1 MREFIQRKKL
11 PINSVIIAVLTFI
24 YSSKI
29 IDIVNAYIF
38 KDVNV
43 AAFKLTFTKLM
54 FFPISLYLGFIT
66 FIAITN
72 IYHKIRYGRFNKP
85 DTSLVIK
92 HVALFAVV
100 LAVTLAAMQ
109 CKTVVYTDGSIKSY
123 NYIEKFSPEYTV
135 EDYKNV
141 KLWGECIGSRR
152 RSPSFQFYF
161 TFILNDDTY
170 IDFYPE
176 EFRDNY
182 AIKSLGDKL
191 GDKFSALPE
200 EGFPSEY
207 MLYMSADELEL
218 WNLIYNR
225 NADYSDDVE
234 DETEQS
240 HYAFDGYY
248 DFN

>member
-1 MREFIQRKKL
+1 MERKKL
-11 PINSVIIAVLTFI
+11 PLNSIIIAVLTFV
-24 YSSKI
+24 YSGKI
-29 IDIVNAYIF
+29 IDIVDYFIF
-38 KDVNV
+38 KNINV
-43 AAFKLTFTKLM
+43 AAFKFTFTKLM
-54 FFPISLYLGFIT
+54 FIPISLYLAFIT
-66 FIAITN
+66 FVAITY
-72 IYHKIRYGRFNKP
+72 IYQKVRYGRFNKP

-92 HVALFAVV
+92 HMSLFVAVLVV
-100 LAVTLAAMQ
+100 TVAAMQ
-109 CKTVVYTDGSIKSY
+109 CRTIVYADGSIKSN
-123 NYIEKFSPEYTV
+123 NYIEKYSPEYTV

-182 AIKSLGDKL
+182 AIKALGDKL

-200 EGFPSEY
+200 EGFSSEH
-207 MLYMSADELEL
+207 MLYMSENEIEL
-218 WNLIYNR
+218 WNLMYNR
-225 NADYSDDVE
+225 NVDYAE
-234 DETEQS
+234 DEEPETEQS